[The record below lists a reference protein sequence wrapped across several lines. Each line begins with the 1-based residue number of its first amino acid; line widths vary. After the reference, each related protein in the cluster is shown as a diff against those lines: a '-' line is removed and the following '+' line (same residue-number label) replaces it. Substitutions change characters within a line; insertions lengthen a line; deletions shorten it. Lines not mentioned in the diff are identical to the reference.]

1 MSRREIR
8 EIIETWKACNGNYS
22 ETAERLGIDRRTV
35 KKWVRQGRRTRGNV
49 GWRGIERQSTTPK
62 HPQRILTPVQERWLL
77 SIRQETDFCSTKLSA
92 MAQEKGVTVSISTI
106 HRLLK
111 RHGKLRPTHKRRR
124 PLFQNGTFMR
134 PANVPALGYI
144 QMDVKHVTPEL
155 SGLPYTCF
163 EYAAIDILS
172 RYKVALLQPVLD
184 EAGSIILLRYAVQS
198 CPFPVK
204 YLQTDNGLEFQRR
217 FDEVCDKLGIE
228 HYYIHKNSPREN
240 AVIERSFRTDED
252 EFYLRLE
259 ERPEDINEL
268 NKWFQRYLIR
278 YNTWR
283 PHIGINM
290 KRPKEV
296 VDLYN
301 KS

>member
-8 EIIETWKACNGNYS
+8 EIIDTWKACDGNCS
-22 ETAERLGIDRRTV
+22 EAASQLSIDRRTV
-35 KKWVRQGRRTRGNV
+35 KKWVIRGHQPSGCV
-49 GWRGIERQSTTPK
+49 RWKGLSRLSTAPK
-62 HPQRILTPVQERWLL
+62 HSRHAVTLEQEQWLI
-77 SIRQETDFCSTKLSA
+77 SVRKETGFCSEKLAA
-92 MAQEKGVTVSISTI
+92 MAREKGFVVSASTV

-111 RHGKLRPTHKRRR
+111 RSRQLRPSHRRRR
-124 PLFQNGTFMR
+124 PLFQNGKAMR
-134 PANVPALGYI
+134 PSNVPALGYL

-155 SGLPYTCF
+155 SGLPYTCY

-184 EAGSIILLRYAVQS
+184 EAGSIILLRYVVQN

-204 YLQTDNGLEFQRR
+204 YIQTDNGLEFQRR
-217 FDEVCDKLGIE
+217 FNEICDELGIE
-228 HYYIHKNSPREN
+228 HYYIHKNSPQEN

-252 EFYLRLE
+252 EFYLLLE
-259 ERPEDINEL
+259 QEPDDINEL
-268 NKWFQRYLIR
+268 NKWLQHYLLR

-283 PHIGINM
+283 PHMGIGM

-296 VDLYN
+296 VDLYI

>member
-1 MSRREIR
+1 MSRKEIR
-8 EIIETWKACNGNYS
+8 EIIETWKACDGDYS
-22 ETAERLGIDRRTV
+22 EAARRLGIDRRTV
-35 KKWVRQGRRTRGNV
+35 REWIRRGRQPWGYVRWQGLK
-49 GWRGIERQSTTPK
+49 RQSTAPRRSQRVITPEE
-62 HPQRILTPVQERWLL
+62 ERWLIL
-77 SIRQETDFCSTKLSA
+77 TRRETGFCSKKLSA
-92 MAQEKGVTVSISTI
+92 MAQEKGIRVSISTI
-106 HRLLK
+106 YRVLERHEQLRLS
-111 RHGKLRPTHKRRR
+111 HQRRR
-124 PLFQNGTFMR
+124 PLFQNGKAMR
-134 PANVPALGYI
+134 PENVPALGYI

-155 SGLPYTCF
+155 SGLPYTCY

-172 RYKVALLQPVLD
+172 HYKMALLQPILD
-184 EAGSIILLRYAVQS
+184 ESGSIILLRYAVQS

-204 YLQTDNGLEFQRR
+204 YIQTDNGLEFQRR
-217 FDEVCDKLGIE
+217 FNEVCNELRIE

-259 ERPEDINEL
+259 DQPEDINEL
-268 NKWFQRYLIR
+268 NKWFQYYLVR

-283 PHIGINM
+283 PHLGINL